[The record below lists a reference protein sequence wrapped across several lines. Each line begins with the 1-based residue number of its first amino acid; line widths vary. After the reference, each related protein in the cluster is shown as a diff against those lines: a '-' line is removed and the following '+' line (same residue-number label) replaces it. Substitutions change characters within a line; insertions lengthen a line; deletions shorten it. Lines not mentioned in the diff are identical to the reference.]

1 VLLRAAG
8 EQFAAAGYHGAALET
23 ILDRAGVTKGSLYF
37 HFRNKAAL
45 AEAVLAEMASRKLR
59 AAQRMRGLGLDPLTC
74 LIAELDAI
82 TELDRENPVVR
93 GGNRL
98 LNDPLIPTS
107 AASQNDYQF
116 AQGQIAAQLTSA
128 QAAGLLR
135 PVVRPTRLARTLVA
149 LITGHRL
156 MCERTHTPHEMPQ
169 VIAEMWEVVVPLIA
183 TERWLRHLD
192 PSSLDP
198 AVPRR
203 SLAAV
208 AAVRDAATHERTQQ

>member
-1 VLLRAAG
+1 TRLVAGKELEQWQYEVTAGGRIWYCPDPDRRIVWLVAASP
-8 EQFAAAGYHGAALET
+8 AHPKRT
-23 ILDRAGVTKGSLYF
+23 
-37 HFRNKAAL
+37 
-45 AEAVLAEMASRKLR
+45 
-59 AAQRMRGLGLDPLTC
+59 
-74 LIAELDAI
+74 
-82 TELDRENPVVR
+82 
-93 GGNRL
+93 
-98 LNDPLIPTS
+98 